1 MTSQIAASNI
11 LSLRFHTEELD
22 INSKFQLNRE
32 TRLYLGFIVITT
44 FETKRSVTLLC
55 NGLTKSRLN
64 LLEALRSGL
73 LELIE
78 SVNENIIMPPT
89 APSPPLGRRNI
100 PPRPSQQH
108 RQISVGVSADTT
120 NDVWKRMLQPRQTY
134 GLRLSKN
141 NGKVVAYYTDEF
153 SDQPEN
159 AQKLR
164 IGREGGTYY
173 FTVHD
178 DPAPPRLFARLSM
191 PQQAHLTGSIPF
203 TFAIEYTTDSPSP
216 LVLDKS
222 RSPLSVFSED
232 LKSLDSLIDCRDKST
247 SEKVSW
253 SAVFGCWDSDPHPAF
268 PDNDDFVEISV
279 DKSWRFE
286 CTLEN
291 LENEYEYVRS
301 MEGLDAGNTYTARIA
316 GRALGPF
323 SRWQYGQKGDLL
335 EGTLEERIRRWGL
348 GSDNLGSLEVEM
360 VGEDVEFETV
370 A

>member
-22 INSKFQLNRE
+22 NNRKFQLNRE
-32 TRLYLGFIVITT
+32 RRLYLGSIVITT
-44 FETKRSVTLLC
+44 FEAERSVTLFC
-55 NGLTKSRLN
+55 NGLTKTRLN

-73 LELIE
+73 LELTE
-78 SVNENIIMPPT
+78 S
-89 APSPPLGRRNI
+89 
-100 PPRPSQQH
+100 H
-108 RQISVGVSADTT
+108 RQISIGVSADTT
-120 NDVWKRMLQPRQTY
+120 NAIWKRMLQPGQTY

-141 NGKVVAYYTDEF
+141 NGKIVAYYTDEF
-153 SDQPEN
+153 SDRPKN

-191 PQQAHLTGSIPF
+191 PHQAHLTGPIPF
-203 TFAIEYTTDSPSP
+203 MFTIEYTTDSPSP

-232 LKSLDSLIDCRDKST
+232 LKSLDSLIDCRDKIT
-247 SEKVSW
+247 
-253 SAVFGCWDSDPHPAF
+253 AF

-279 DKSWRFE
+279 DKPWRFE

-291 LENEYEYVRS
+291 LENDYEYVRS
-301 MEGLDAGNTYTARIA
+301 MEGLEAEKTYTARIA

-323 SRWQYGQKGDLL
+323 SRWQYGRKGDLL
-335 EGTLEERIRRWGL
+335 EGTLEERIRRWEL
-348 GSDNLGSLEVEM
+348 DTDKLGSLEVEM
-360 VGEDVEFETV
+360 VGEDVEFV
-370 A
+370 AVA

>member
-22 INSKFQLNRE
+22 NNRKFQLNRE
-32 TRLYLGFIVITT
+32 RRLYLGFIVITT
-44 FETKRSVTLLC
+44 FEAERSVTLFC
-55 NGLTKSRLN
+55 NGLTKTRLN

-73 LELIE
+73 LELTE
-78 SVNENIIMPPT
+78 SVNGNIIMPPT
-89 APSPPLGRRNI
+89 APSSPLGRRNI
-100 PPRPSQQH
+100 PPRPSPQH
-108 RQISVGVSADTT
+108 RQISIGVSADTT
-120 NDVWKRMLQPRQTY
+120 NAIWKRMLQPGQTY

-141 NGKVVAYYTDEF
+141 NGKIVACYTDKF
-153 SDQPEN
+153 SDRPEN

-191 PQQAHLTGSIPF
+191 PHQAHLTGPIPF
-203 TFAIEYTTDSPSP
+203 IFTIEYTTDSPSP

-232 LKSLDSLIDCRDKST
+232 LKSLDSLIDCRDNST
-247 SEKVSW
+247 GGKVTW
-253 SAVFGCWDSDPHPAF
+253 SAAFGCWDSDPHPTF

-279 DKSWRFE
+279 DKPWRFE

-291 LENEYEYVRS
+291 LENDYEYVRS
-301 MEGLDAGNTYTARIA
+301 MEGLEAEKTYTARIA

-323 SRWQYGQKGDLL
+323 SRWQYGLKGDLL
-335 EGTLEERIRRWGL
+335 EGTLEERIRRWEL
-348 GSDNLGSLEVEM
+348 DTDKLGSLEVEM
-360 VGEDVEFETV
+360 VGEDVEFV
-370 A
+370 AVA